1 MKYPNITLIAS
12 IVVFRRSIT
21 YRSALQDAIQLVN
34 AYSNCRQF
42 TRIDCKGMLI
52 FTETQQ
58 YGFLVDRNGVPMKYI
73 GGGPETG
80 KGKLLDL
87 NVS

>member
-1 MKYPNITLIAS
+1 MNLIAL
-12 IVVFRRSIT
+12 IVVFRRTIT
-21 YRSALQDAIQLVN
+21 YRNALQDAIQLVN
-34 AYSNCRQF
+34 AYSSCRQF

-52 FTETQQ
+52 FTKTHQF
-58 YGFLVDRNGVPMKYI
+58 GFLVDRNGVPLNYI

-80 KGKLLDL
+80 KGKLLKL